1 MKRFKGA
8 YLFVLLV
15 AIALLAACGEE
26 EGNKAYGSGLAEG
39 EIIQLT
45 VADSLATSNDL
56 SSQGM
61 MYWMNRVEELSEGRV
76 QFTHYPAEQL
86 GKAKSMLDYAKT
98 GVADVTYIG
107 VGYVSEKMPLSGV
120 GELPGAADSSTKA
133 TKAYWQVVQDVL
145 YEEEYVKNKIKPLF
159 AVVLPPY
166 KVMTTK
172 DPVVSTKDIKGLKL
186 RSGGGTQSFV
196 LNKLGATPV
205 TMSAPD
211 TYTALERGTIDG
223 VIFPSTSVKPYQ
235 LETIVDYI
243 ETYIATTVIP
253 LYNQIAAMFNNLD
266 TEQQDTI
273 LKNIQNIG
281 ESITTGVS
289 GFIQAFLK
297 NIPTIIGW
305 FPTTA
310 TALLF
315 TLLGTFFISKDWDTF
330 GRMTGKVL
338 PDKIFAGAK
347 RLFRDLKRALFGFIR
362 AQFTLVSLTTV
373 TILIGFL
380 ILGVNYSITIA
391 LICGLV
397 DIIPYLGT
405 GTIFIPWIIF
415 EFIAGNTSLA
425 IGLSVLY
432 IIVVVQRQLI
442 EPKVLSSSIGLDP
455 LATLIA
461 LFIGFKLI
469 GFLGLI
475 AGPVVLVIFNTLQR
489 AHVFKAIWTFIIGD
503 TKKTT

>member
-1 MKRFKGA
+1 MQPLEGGNVLNPVYIYRFIRFISVIGIIILGGIA
-8 YLFVLLV
+8 LFYLSKYTYPFIIAMIIAFLMNPLVTFFEKKAHLPRGLAVFVSLLLIFLIFAGLITLLV
-15 AIALLAACGEE
+15 T
-26 EGNKAYGSGLAEG
+26 
-39 EIIQLT
+39 EIISGT
-45 VADSLATSNDL
+45 NYLA
-56 SSQGM
+56 
-61 MYWMNRVEELSEGRV
+61 
-76 QFTHYPAEQL
+76 
-86 GKAKSMLDYAKT
+86 
-98 GVADVTYIG
+98 
-107 VGYVSEKMPLSGV
+107 
-120 GELPGAADSSTKA
+120 
-133 TKAYWQVVQDVL
+133 
-145 YEEEYVKNKIKPLF
+145 
-159 AVVLPPY
+159 
-166 KVMTTK
+166 
-172 DPVVSTKDIKGLKL
+172 
-186 RSGGGTQSFV
+186 
-196 LNKLGATPV
+196 
-205 TMSAPD
+205 
-211 TYTALERGTIDG
+211 G
-223 VIFPSTSVKPYQ
+223 VIPEHI
-235 LETIVDYI
+235 ETIVDYI
-243 ETYIATTVIP
+243 ETLIATKIIP
-253 LYNQIAAMFNNLD
+253 LYNQTTAMFNTLD
-266 TEQQDTI
+266 QDQQDTI

-297 NIPTIIGW
+297 NIPAIIGW
-305 FPTTA
+305 FPTTV

-315 TLLGTFFISKDWDTF
+315 TLLGTFFISKDYDRF
-330 GRMTGKVL
+330 GRMTGNVL
-338 PDKIFAGAK
+338 PNKLFSGAK

-380 ILGVNYSITIA
+380 ILGVKYSITIA

-415 EFIAGNTSLA
+415 EFISGNTSLA

-475 AGPVVLVIFNTLQR
+475 AGPVTLVIFNTLQR
-489 AHVFKAIWTFIIGD
+489 AHVFQAIWSYIMGPD
-503 TKKTT
+503 TKKPTPNKFL

>member
-1 MKRFKGA
+1 MNPVYMYRFIRS
-8 YLFVLLV
+8 LLV
-15 AIALLAACGEE
+15 AGGIILGGIALFYLSKYTYPFIIAMIIAFLMNPLVTFFEKKGRLPR
-26 EGNKAYGSGLAEG
+26 GLAVFVSLLLIFLLFAG
-39 EIIQLT
+39 LITLLVTEIISGT
-45 VADSLATSNDL
+45 NYLA
-56 SSQGM
+56 
-61 MYWMNRVEELSEGRV
+61 
-76 QFTHYPAEQL
+76 
-86 GKAKSMLDYAKT
+86 
-98 GVADVTYIG
+98 
-107 VGYVSEKMPLSGV
+107 
-120 GELPGAADSSTKA
+120 
-133 TKAYWQVVQDVL
+133 
-145 YEEEYVKNKIKPLF
+145 
-159 AVVLPPY
+159 
-166 KVMTTK
+166 
-172 DPVVSTKDIKGLKL
+172 
-186 RSGGGTQSFV
+186 
-196 LNKLGATPV
+196 
-205 TMSAPD
+205 
-211 TYTALERGTIDG
+211 G
-223 VIFPSTSVKPYQ
+223 VIPQ
-235 LETIVDYI
+235 HIETIVDYI
-243 ETYIATTVIP
+243 ETYIASTVIP

-266 TEQQDTI
+266 IEQQDTV

-415 EFIAGNTSLA
+415 EFIAGNTKSRNRFVRPLHNRCCPASVNRAKSSFFQYWFGSACHSHRLVHRLQIDWFPRSDRRTCRSCHIQYTSACQCLQGHMGFHHRTGYKENHISNPA
-425 IGLSVLY
+425 IFIPY
-432 IIVVVQRQLI
+432 
-442 EPKVLSSSIGLDP
+442 SILPSPYKNPPRVRG
-455 LATLIA
+455 
-461 LFIGFKLI
+461 
-469 GFLGLI
+469 GFL
-475 AGPVVLVIFNTLQR
+475 VSS
-489 AHVFKAIWTFIIGD
+489 
-503 TKKTT
+503 

>member
-1 MKRFKGA
+1 MNPVYIYRFIRFISVIGIIILGGIA
-8 YLFVLLV
+8 LFYLSKYTYPFIIAMIIAFLMNPLVTFFEKKAHLPRGLAVFVSLLLIFLIFAGLITLLV
-15 AIALLAACGEE
+15 T
-26 EGNKAYGSGLAEG
+26 
-39 EIIQLT
+39 EIISGT
-45 VADSLATSNDL
+45 NYLA
-56 SSQGM
+56 
-61 MYWMNRVEELSEGRV
+61 
-76 QFTHYPAEQL
+76 
-86 GKAKSMLDYAKT
+86 
-98 GVADVTYIG
+98 
-107 VGYVSEKMPLSGV
+107 
-120 GELPGAADSSTKA
+120 
-133 TKAYWQVVQDVL
+133 
-145 YEEEYVKNKIKPLF
+145 
-159 AVVLPPY
+159 
-166 KVMTTK
+166 
-172 DPVVSTKDIKGLKL
+172 
-186 RSGGGTQSFV
+186 
-196 LNKLGATPV
+196 
-205 TMSAPD
+205 
-211 TYTALERGTIDG
+211 G
-223 VIFPSTSVKPYQ
+223 VIPEHI
-235 LETIVDYI
+235 ETIVDYI
-243 ETYIATTVIP
+243 ETLIATKIIP
-253 LYNQIAAMFNNLD
+253 LYNQTTAMFNTLD
-266 TEQQDTI
+266 QDQQDTI

-297 NIPTIIGW
+297 NIPAIIGW
-305 FPTTA
+305 FPTTV

-315 TLLGTFFISKDWDTF
+315 TLLGTFFISKDYDRF
-330 GRMTGKVL
+330 GRMTGNVL
-338 PDKIFAGAK
+338 PNKLFSGAK

-380 ILGVNYSITIA
+380 ILGVKYSITIA

-415 EFIAGNTSLA
+415 EFISGNTSLA

-475 AGPVVLVIFNTLQR
+475 AGPVALVIFNTLQR
-489 AHVFKAIWTFIIGD
+489 AHVFQAIWSYIMGPD
-503 TKKTT
+503 TKKPTPNKFL

>member
-1 MKRFKGA
+1 MNPVFIYRFIRFLSVIGGIVLGGIA
-8 YLFVLLV
+8 LFYLSKYTYPFIIAMIIAFLMNPLVTFFEKKARLPRGLAVFVSLLLIFLVFAGLITLLV
-15 AIALLAACGEE
+15 A
-26 EGNKAYGSGLAEG
+26 
-39 EIIQLT
+39 EIISGT
-45 VADSLATSNDL
+45 NYLA
-56 SSQGM
+56 
-61 MYWMNRVEELSEGRV
+61 
-76 QFTHYPAEQL
+76 
-86 GKAKSMLDYAKT
+86 
-98 GVADVTYIG
+98 
-107 VGYVSEKMPLSGV
+107 
-120 GELPGAADSSTKA
+120 
-133 TKAYWQVVQDVL
+133 
-145 YEEEYVKNKIKPLF
+145 
-159 AVVLPPY
+159 
-166 KVMTTK
+166 
-172 DPVVSTKDIKGLKL
+172 
-186 RSGGGTQSFV
+186 
-196 LNKLGATPV
+196 
-205 TMSAPD
+205 
-211 TYTALERGTIDG
+211 G
-223 VIFPSTSVKPYQ
+223 VIPEHI
-235 LETIVDYI
+235 ETIVDYI
-243 ETYIATTVIP
+243 ETLIATKIIP
-253 LYNQIAAMFNNLD
+253 LYNQTNAMFNTLD
-266 TEQQDTI
+266 NGQQDTI
-273 LKNIQNIG
+273 IKNIQNIG

-289 GFIQAFLK
+289 SFIQAFLK

-305 FPTTA
+305 FPTTV

-315 TLLGTFFISKDWDTF
+315 TLLGTFFISKDFDRF
-330 GRMTGKVL
+330 GQMTGNVL
-338 PDKIFAGAK
+338 PNKIFSGAK

-380 ILGVNYSITIA
+380 ILGVKYSITIA

-415 EFIAGNTSLA
+415 EFISGNTSLA

-489 AHVFKAIWTFIIGD
+489 AHVFKAIWAYIVGPD
-503 TKKTT
+503 TKKPTPTIK

>member
-1 MKRFKGA
+1 MQPLEGGNVLNPVYIYRFIRFISVIGIIILGGIA
-8 YLFVLLV
+8 LFYLSKYTYPFIIAMIIAFLMNPLVTFFEKKAHLPRGLAVFVSLLLIFLIFAGLITLLV
-15 AIALLAACGEE
+15 T
-26 EGNKAYGSGLAEG
+26 
-39 EIIQLT
+39 EIISGT
-45 VADSLATSNDL
+45 NYLA
-56 SSQGM
+56 
-61 MYWMNRVEELSEGRV
+61 
-76 QFTHYPAEQL
+76 
-86 GKAKSMLDYAKT
+86 
-98 GVADVTYIG
+98 
-107 VGYVSEKMPLSGV
+107 
-120 GELPGAADSSTKA
+120 
-133 TKAYWQVVQDVL
+133 
-145 YEEEYVKNKIKPLF
+145 
-159 AVVLPPY
+159 
-166 KVMTTK
+166 
-172 DPVVSTKDIKGLKL
+172 
-186 RSGGGTQSFV
+186 
-196 LNKLGATPV
+196 
-205 TMSAPD
+205 
-211 TYTALERGTIDG
+211 G
-223 VIFPSTSVKPYQ
+223 VIPEHI
-235 LETIVDYI
+235 ETIVDYI
-243 ETYIATTVIP
+243 ETLIATKIIP
-253 LYNQIAAMFNNLD
+253 LYNQTTAMFNTLD
-266 TEQQDTI
+266 QDQQDTI

-297 NIPTIIGW
+297 NIPAIIGW
-305 FPTTA
+305 FPTTV

-315 TLLGTFFISKDWDTF
+315 TLLGTFFISKDYDRF
-330 GRMTGKVL
+330 GRMTGNVL
-338 PDKIFAGAK
+338 PNKLFSGAK

-380 ILGVNYSITIA
+380 ILGVKYSITIA

-415 EFIAGNTSLA
+415 EFISGNTSLA

-475 AGPVVLVIFNTLQR
+475 AGPVALVIFNTLQR
-489 AHVFKAIWTFIIGD
+489 AHVFQAIWSYIMGPD
-503 TKKTT
+503 TKKPTPNKFL

>member
-1 MKRFKGA
+1 MNPVYIYRFIRFISVIGIIILGGIA
-8 YLFVLLV
+8 LFYLSKYTYPFIIAMIIAFLMNPLVTFFEKKAHLPRGLAVFVSLLLIFLIFAGLITLLV
-15 AIALLAACGEE
+15 T
-26 EGNKAYGSGLAEG
+26 
-39 EIIQLT
+39 EIISGT
-45 VADSLATSNDL
+45 NYLA
-56 SSQGM
+56 
-61 MYWMNRVEELSEGRV
+61 
-76 QFTHYPAEQL
+76 
-86 GKAKSMLDYAKT
+86 
-98 GVADVTYIG
+98 
-107 VGYVSEKMPLSGV
+107 
-120 GELPGAADSSTKA
+120 
-133 TKAYWQVVQDVL
+133 
-145 YEEEYVKNKIKPLF
+145 
-159 AVVLPPY
+159 
-166 KVMTTK
+166 
-172 DPVVSTKDIKGLKL
+172 
-186 RSGGGTQSFV
+186 
-196 LNKLGATPV
+196 
-205 TMSAPD
+205 
-211 TYTALERGTIDG
+211 G
-223 VIFPSTSVKPYQ
+223 VIPEHI
-235 LETIVDYI
+235 ETIVDYI
-243 ETYIATTVIP
+243 ETLIATKIIP
-253 LYNQIAAMFNNLD
+253 LYNQTTAMFNTLD
-266 TEQQDTI
+266 QDQQDTI

-297 NIPTIIGW
+297 NIPAIIGW
-305 FPTTA
+305 FPTTV

-315 TLLGTFFISKDWDTF
+315 TLLGTFFISKDYDRF
-330 GRMTGKVL
+330 GRMTGNVL
-338 PDKIFAGAK
+338 PNKLFSGAK

-380 ILGVNYSITIA
+380 ILGVKYSITIA

-415 EFIAGNTSLA
+415 EFISGNTSLA

-475 AGPVVLVIFNTLQR
+475 AGPVTLVIFNTLQR
-489 AHVFKAIWTFIIGD
+489 AHVFQAIWSYIMGPD
-503 TKKTT
+503 TKKPTPNKFL